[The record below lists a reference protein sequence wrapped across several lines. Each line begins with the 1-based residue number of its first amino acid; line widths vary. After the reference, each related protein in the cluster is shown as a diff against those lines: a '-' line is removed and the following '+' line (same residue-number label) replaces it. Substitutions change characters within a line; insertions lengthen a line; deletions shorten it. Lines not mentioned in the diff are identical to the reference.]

1 MNNLNFV
8 VMNSNKLCVSF
19 TRICG
24 SMEKFNYSSYEN
36 ISLKK
41 KQNKEKSEM
50 EFNVLRSLYYN
61 PGFTQRK
68 LSSHL
73 GVSLGSVNYCIN
85 ALIDKGLV
93 KVSHFNKSS
102 SKQKYLYL
110 LTPEGVFEKSRLT
123 FSFLEKKHAE
133 YLRLQNEIESL
144 KSELMDNKFV
154 SDK

>member
-1 MNNLNFV
+1 M
-8 VMNSNKLCVSF
+8 
-19 TRICG
+19 
-24 SMEKFNYSSYEN
+24 
-36 ISLKK
+36 SLIKN
-41 KQNKEKSEM
+41 QNKEKNEM
-50 EFNVLRSLYYN
+50 EFNVLRSLYSN

-93 KVSHFNKSS
+93 KVRRFKNSS
-102 SKQKYLYL
+102 TKQKYLYI
-110 LTPEGVFEKSRLT
+110 LTPEGVVEKSRLT

-144 KSELMDNKFV
+144 KSELMDDNFE